1 MARSRENTRAR
12 LLEAAHEVFGEVGL
26 GAASVEAICE
36 RAGFTRGA
44 FYSNFETKDEL
55 FLALITELAEEK
67 LDEVAVRVRDLSGGE
82 DPVDLVRQIADI
94 SLAERMDPQLLS
106 EMRTQ
111 ALRDSRLAEAYL
123 GWRRQMRGRVE
134 SIIADVSATHGLH
147 LRMPLADAAQLL
159 LDISEECGVQ
169 SALEQRSPAEASV
182 ALQARLEQLVTLLVE
197 AR

>member
-67 LDEVAVRVRDLSGGE
+67 LDEVAVRVRDLSRGE

-111 ALRDSRLAEAYL
+111 ALRDPRLAEAYL
-123 GWRRQMRGRVE
+123 GWRSQMRGRVE
-134 SIIADVSATHGLH
+134 AIISDVSASHALR
-147 LRMPLADAAQLL
+147 LRMPLGDAAQLL
-159 LDISEECGVQ
+159 LDVSEECGVQ
-169 SALEQRSPAEASV
+169 SALEQRSRAEASV
-182 ALQARLEQLVTLLVE
+182 ALQARLEQLVTLLVQT
-197 AR
+197 R